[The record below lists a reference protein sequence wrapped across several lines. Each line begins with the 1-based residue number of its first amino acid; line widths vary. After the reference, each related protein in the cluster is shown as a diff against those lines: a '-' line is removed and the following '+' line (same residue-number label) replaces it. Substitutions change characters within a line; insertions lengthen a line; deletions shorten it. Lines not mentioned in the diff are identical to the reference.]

1 MKREVIW
8 ALLLIVALATSVLG
22 LGKWVYADD
31 QVTLLGVLENSERGV
46 VLLTQDEKY
55 LIIGQ
60 DLTSLVGRKVK
71 LTGEVIE
78 SRRGKALKVSVV
90 EIDHSQ

>member
-1 MKREVIW
+1 MKREGIW
-8 ALLLIVALATSVLG
+8 TLLLIVALTTSVLG
-22 LGKWVYADD
+22 LGKWVHADD
-31 QVTLLGVLENSERGV
+31 QVTLLGTLENSERGV
-46 VLLTQDEKY
+46 VLLTPDDKY

-78 SRRGKALKVSVV
+78 SRRGKSLKVTTV